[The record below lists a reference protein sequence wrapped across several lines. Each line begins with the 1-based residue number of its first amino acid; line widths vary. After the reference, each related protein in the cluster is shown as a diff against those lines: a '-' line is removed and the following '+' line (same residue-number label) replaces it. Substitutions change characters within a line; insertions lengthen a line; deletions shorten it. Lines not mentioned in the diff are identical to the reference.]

1 MYCPNCAT
9 QNSDDTKFCRSCGA
23 NLSLVPQALS
33 GQLPETRP
41 ERHGRRERHRGEHQ
55 NPPSVSDGITKVFAG
70 IGFLLAAFGAMLYA
84 PAGRI
89 WWFWLLIPAFA
100 TMGKG
105 VAEIVA
111 AKYEQ
116 DRLLRATPAAM
127 PPAHRPAVVPRRD
140 TGELPPPPPSVTEN
154 TTRQLDPNRSKEA
167 Q

>member
-9 QNSDDTKFCRSCGA
+9 QNSDGTKFCRSCGA
-23 NLSLVPQALS
+23 NLSLVSHALS

-41 ERHGRRERHRGEHQ
+41 ERHGRRGKHQ
-55 NPPSVSDGITKVFAG
+55 DPPSISNGITKAFAG
-70 IGFLLAAFGAMLYA
+70 IGFLLAAFGVMLFF
-84 PAGRI
+84 PGGRI

-105 VAEIVA
+105 IAEIVA
-111 AKYEQ
+111 AKFEQ
-116 DRLLRATPAAM
+116 DRLPQSTPTAV
-127 PPAHRPAVVPRRD
+127 PPVHRPAVTARRD

-154 TTRQLDPNRSKEA
+154 TTRQLDPSRSKEA